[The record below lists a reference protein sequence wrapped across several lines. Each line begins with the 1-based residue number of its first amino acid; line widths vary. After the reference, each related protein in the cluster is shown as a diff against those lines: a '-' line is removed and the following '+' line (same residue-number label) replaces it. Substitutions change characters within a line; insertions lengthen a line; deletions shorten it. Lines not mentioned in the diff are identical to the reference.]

1 MTKTIHLL
9 VNLVSGNNKGNTEF
23 SLINQELTKNNI
35 TTTTSISTY
44 PGQMVSLA
52 KHAAEKY
59 GDLPEHYLLVIG
71 GDGSLNQAL
80 NGIKKSQKPNT
91 PIGYFPAGTGND
103 FARALILPRQVQK
116 LISHI
121 KKGVKISKI
130 DCGYYTDNITG
141 ESNYFINNLGIGF
154 DAHVVYLTNH
164 STIKKKFN
172 NLHIGNLTYGL
183 HILNV
188 LKNQDTFSSEVT
200 VNGKTHRFNH
210 TYFVT
215 TTNHPYFGGGVP
227 LLPRANV
234 YNHKLDT
241 VVVEKVGALKFL
253 RLFAKLFIN
262 GSHVKD
268 PHFHYYEA
276 EKLHVKTSHPEYG
289 QLDGEELGKQ
299 DFDLNF
305 KISSFNL
312 WT

>member
-1 MTKTIHLL
+1 MTKTVHLL

-23 SLINQELTKNNI
+23 SLIHHELKKKHI
-35 TTTTSISTY
+35 HTTTSISKY

-52 KHAAEKY
+52 KNVAEKY
-59 GDLPEHYLLVIG
+59 GDLPNHYLLVIG

-80 NGIKKSQKPNT
+80 NGVKKSQKPNT

-103 FARALILPRQVQK
+103 FARAITLPRQIQK
-116 LISHI
+116 LISHLQ
-121 KKGVKISKI
+121 KGPQISKV
-130 DCGYYTDNITG
+130 DCGYYTDKTIN

-164 STIKKKFN
+164 SSLKKKFN

-188 LKNQDTFSSEVT
+188 LKNQNTFSTTVT
-200 VNGKTHRFNH
+200 VNGKQHHFNH

-234 YNHKLDT
+234 HNHKLDT
-241 VVVEKVGALKFL
+241 VVVEKVNALKFL

-262 GSHVKD
+262 GSHVND

-276 EKLHVKTSHPEYG
+276 EKINVKTNHPEYG
-289 QLDGEELGKQ
+289 QLDGEELGKKEYN
-299 DFDLNF
+299 LIF

>member
-52 KHAAEKY
+52 KNAAEKY

-305 KISSFNL
+305 
-312 WT
+312 